1 MPTDW
6 IHIGKEDIFPDNDH
20 ITGNLCWIIQN
31 MKKVWKEAKLIQEQL
46 GLGLMVMVWLIAQSN
61 LRAMYIDNAIAK
73 NLIYPNC
80 LQEPKRSLG
89 ARGYQLES
97 LFLDS

>member
-20 ITGNLCWIIQN
+20 ITAKIFWIIQN
-31 MKKVWKEAKLIQEQL
+31 MKKEWKEAKLIQEQL
-46 GLGLMVMVWLIAQSN
+46 GFGLMVMVWLIAQSN
-61 LRAMYIDNAIAK
+61 PRAMYIENAIAK
-73 NLIYPNC
+73 NLIYPNS